1 MAIITSD
8 FIDGPNHFALSNLK
22 LQRNF
27 VMRGQHD
34 KVYVEGAVNKTVDF
48 WRAMG
53 AATVFDGV
61 DLLPSG
67 HGIPTDRCQ
76 VPPCVPC
83 ADDHSPFL
91 VACNWDGAGRA
102 LQWML
107 GGGRALTPRAG
118 RPDPH
123 GWSYFD
129 QRPFGSGNAT
139 GLAARGVVYTP
150 TACRRASPARAK
162 VAPSPGGYTA
172 SVAIPIAT
180 C

>member
-83 ADDHSPFL
+83 AENQSPFL
-91 VACNWDGAGRA
+91 VACNWDGAGHA

-107 GGGRALTPRAG
+107 GGGRPRALAP
-118 RPDPH
+118 RADRSDPH
-123 GWSYFD
+123 AWSYFD
-129 QRPFGSGNAT
+129 QRPFGPSSPFSLFRTRMTTCCCSLSQGAD
-139 GLAARGVVYTP
+139 GVVP
-150 TACRRASPARAK
+150 LPADRVRRR
-162 VAPSPGGYTA
+162 
-172 SVAIPIAT
+172 
-180 C
+180 

>member
-1 MAIITSD
+1 MLPAHQMDLITS
-8 FIDGPNHFALSNLK
+8 G
-22 LQRNF
+22 F
-27 VMRGQHD
+27 VPSR
-34 KVYVEGAVNKTVDF
+34 
-48 WRAMG
+48 RAMG
-53 AATVFDGV
+53 AAAVFDGV

-129 QRPFGSGNAT
+129 QVKYRLLFIVSSALMAIITSDFIDGPNHFALSNLKLQRNFVMRGQHQPSAR
-139 GLAARGVVYTP
+139 LAFCCTPPLPLVGVSIGMERE
-150 TACRRASPARAK
+150 CQ
-162 VAPSPGGYTA
+162 
-172 SVAIPIAT
+172 
-180 C
+180 